1 MAKKPTITNVA
12 RLAGV
17 STATTGRVLGGYGYS
32 SQDVRDRV
40 FASAEQLGY
49 TPNQLARSLITGTTR
64 TIGVVA
70 GDIQSPFYASVLRGI
85 YNVARLEGFGLLVT
99 GSDELLKQEIESVEL
114 LLAKQVDG
122 LIIAPLDLRDAQHL
136 RKVMDSGKPIVQIDR
151 IIEGFNADYVV
162 VDNFKAS
169 YEATLSL
176 IKAGHRSIGV
186 VAELEHSNGKGI
198 EEFIA
203 AARLGTVD
211 PQYLFPSWQR
221 VYGYLRAMLQSGCEI
236 NPDHICRVGEYSVT
250 AGQSRVEEMM
260 TQSIQPT
267 AVFST
272 GGLLSVAVMHVLDKL
287 NLSIPDDLSLVCFD
301 DLDWFSFNKP
311 QISAI
316 KQPTIEMGE
325 EAARLI
331 FNRMKN
337 TAEPQ
342 QGVQL
347 KTTFINRFSTRNI

>member
-1 MAKKPTITNVA
+1 MSRKPTITNVA

-17 STATTGRVLGGYGYS
+17 STATAGRVLGGYGYS

-64 TIGVVA
+64 TIGVVV

-85 YNVARLEGFGLLVT
+85 YNVARLEGFGILLT
-99 GSDELLKQEIESVEL
+99 GSDEILKQEIESVEL
-114 LLAKQVDG
+114 LLSKQVDG
-122 LIIAPLDLRDAQHL
+122 LIVAPMDLRDAQHL
-136 RKVMDSGKPIVQIDR
+136 RKVLDSGKPIVQIDR
-151 IIEGFNADYVV
+151 VIEGFNADYVV
-162 VDNFKAS
+162 VDNFNAS

-176 IKAGHRSIGV
+176 IEAGHRSIGV

-221 VYGYLRAMLQSGCEI
+221 VYGYLRAMLQSGFEI
-236 NPDHICRVGEYSVT
+236 NPEHICRVGEYSAT
-250 AGQSRVEEMM
+250 AGQSRVKEMM
-260 TQSIQPT
+260 TQSIRPT

-272 GGLLSVAVMHVLDKL
+272 GGLLSGSVMRAFEEL
-287 NLSIPDDLSLVCFD
+287 NLAIPDDVSLICFD
-301 DLDWFSFNKP
+301 DLDWFSFHKP

-316 KQPTIEMGE
+316 KQPTIEIGE
-325 EAARLI
+325 AAARLI
-331 FNRMKN
+331 FNRLKDV
-337 TAEPQ
+337 AKPQ
-342 QGVQL
+342 QRIVVN
-347 KTTFINRFSTRNI
+347 TSYMRRFSILNI